1 MAKDKNFKKKD
12 LNEPKIND
20 EIYGYENVRLIYKH
34 DINNSSDKDIN
45 KVMSLKD
52 AKKLSLEM
60 ELDLIEINGK
70 TNPPIVRLA
79 NYSKYMY
86 ELKKQQKQKSKTPPS
101 LKEVQLTTNISKHDL
116 EIKANKA
123 RDFIKDGHKVKVVL
137 TMRGREL
144 TRKEESKKSIY
155 EFITMLEDVS
165 VPESMPR
172 DENNKSIV
180 ILKKK

>member
-1 MAKDKNFKKKD
+1 MAKDKKFKKND
-12 LNEPKIND
+12 VNEPKIND
-20 EIYGYENVRLIYKH
+20 EIFGYENVRLIYKH
-34 DINNSSDKDIN
+34 NVNENSDEDINR
-45 KVMSLKD
+45 VMSLKE
-52 AKKLSLEM
+52 AKQLSQEK

-70 TNPPIVRLA
+70 INPPIIRLA

-86 ELKKQQKQKSKTPPS
+86 ELKKQQKQKAPLS
-101 LKEVQLTTNISKHDL
+101 LKEVQLSTNISKHDL

-123 RDFIKDGHKVKVVL
+123 REFIKDGHKVKVVL

-144 TRKEESKKSIY
+144 SRKEESKKCIY
-155 EFITMLEDVS
+155 EFITLLEDVS
-165 VPESMPR
+165 IPESMPK

>member
-1 MAKDKNFKKKD
+1 MAKDKKFNKKNV
-12 LNEPKIND
+12 NEPKIND

-34 DINNSSDKDIN
+34 EINDSTNNDIN
-45 KVMSLKD
+45 KVMSLKE
-52 AKKLSLEM
+52 ARKLSEEM

-70 TNPPIVRLA
+70 TNPPIIRLA

-86 ELKKQQKQKSKTPPS
+86 ELKKQQKQKTKTPPS
-101 LKEVQLTTNISKHDL
+101 LKEVQLSTNISKHDL

-123 RDFIKDGHKVKVVL
+123 REFIKDGHKVKVVL
-137 TMRGREL
+137 TMKGREL
-144 TRKEESKKSIY
+144 TRKEESKKCIY
-155 EFITMLEDVS
+155 EFITILEDVS
-165 VPESMPR
+165 IPESMPR